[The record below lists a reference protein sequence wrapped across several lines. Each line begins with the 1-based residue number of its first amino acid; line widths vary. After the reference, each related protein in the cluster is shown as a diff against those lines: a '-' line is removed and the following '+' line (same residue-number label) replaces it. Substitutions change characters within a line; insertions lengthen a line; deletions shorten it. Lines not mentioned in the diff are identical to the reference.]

1 MSSIERKVCKKINE
15 RALKGKEKYG
25 TTMERTDL
33 SLGAWINHLQEE
45 LMDAA
50 VYAEKILDSG
60 IMTVIE
66 DLQRENKKV
75 NRLLQSALM
84 VFEMSSLTSRLVENT
99 PDNLKMVDACP
110 SLYSEIKEQTERFKK
125 TQGVE

>member
-1 MSSIERKVCKKINE
+1 MSSIESKVCKKINK

-33 SLGAWINHLQEE
+33 SLGEWINHLQEE

-66 DLQRENKKV
+66 NLQRENKKV
-75 NRLLQSALM
+75 NTLLQRALM
-84 VFEMSSLTSRLVENT
+84 VFEMSHHTNT
-99 PDNLKMVDACP
+99 RQKMTDACP
-110 SLYSEIKEQTERFKK
+110 SLYGEIKEQTERFKK